1 MAGVQGMHFA
11 PSGLPRSGNK
21 ERAAFCWQDTAGA
34 GSTDLFD
41 QYVELGN
48 LEVGSGSGESHGLGQ
63 FGSSGFPFPS
73 PHMSLGEMLPPDG
86 TPEGGG
92 AQSHPLTASYEN
104 DAGSSS
110 SPRVSRSNQHLLP
123 LHRASTDTTALSKPE
138 TDSEGIRYGNFGE
151 ASAGGS
157 VSDSELLKL
166 EGLTMRSP
174 RIQIPQL
181 SAPEPASLPSN
192 AISPR
197 KASRL
202 GAFCTK
208 IRNKAA
214 TLQGEKKVESMSE
227 PLASSSTLSISTA
240 QPESANMSDRPPP
253 QDLHISAPQLPFP
266 LFTNGMSDEAQRA
279 IADSEASLM
288 NDYLD
293 GAFPCSLPNGQY
305 VPPLHPD
312 GSVASHA
319 PLSTPLADGWE
330 LPMSTVDGKP
340 LWTAPSTYMSN
351 GDVNMWWDPS
361 SDAMDTDIPQL
372 SYHAASTYHAAANS
386 HSAALNMGVQLN
398 HQQNL
403 EYTVQPSTENANPN
417 TFSPDGLV
425 LHMPQPRSI
434 PPAVL
439 HGDVASQRPTRAD
452 HHRRPKPRAPSSGAR
467 HHHYSSGASPRK
479 GRTTSGGGSAS
490 TSVSRIASVS
500 PSPRQTSVALNPNG
514 GRLHRRSASMQT
526 LHQSGSAASGLSTDS
541 GAAIRKRKSWAGR
554 RPSSSSSSLHHQYH
568 GLAVAAAVAAAAAA
582 AATTTTTK
590 TVDCGDSPSASPFQ
604 KRIETAGMDSRPASV
619 SSAPFP
625 SSGFHSQ
632 SYHYHSHS
640 INLRPFTTIKTSSS
654 SLQGSS
660 RPEDEDRGREK
671 NKDKNKDKP
680 KGGSSKDRGRDRERA
695 SFFRSSKKEKEQPQ
709 QPQQQQQQAPS
720 ASADADGFVNYTPR
734 DSALLMTG
742 VAPSGSSKTKA
753 RREREAAERQ
763 REFRDRLLARI
774 RLGLVHQQS
783 ASATADIGVGTRVHD
798 LVGLPVKNGERC
810 KVVGADEDADA
821 DEDGNGDGGS
831 GGLDWCGGKGMGLGP
846 GFGLGLNLGSGQ
858 GTGIGDERRQ
868 KEAEDKAAVGGG
880 TRNVGRRA
888 VARAAKIDEG
898 AKGVGVGVRF

>member
-48 LEVGSGSGESHGLGQ
+48 LEVGSGPGESHGLGQ

-92 AQSHPLTASYEN
+92 AQSHPLAASYEN

-181 SAPEPASLPSN
+181 SAPEPASPPSN

-214 TLQGEKKVESMSE
+214 TLQGEKK
-227 PLASSSTLSISTA
+227 
-240 QPESANMSDRPPP
+240 
-253 QDLHISAPQLPFP
+253 LPFP

-279 IADSEASLM
+279 VADSEASLM

-293 GAFPCSLPNGQY
+293 GAFPCSLPHGQY
-305 VPPLHPD
+305 VPPLHPH
-312 GSVASHA
+312 GSVVSHA

-372 SYHAASTYHAAANS
+372 SYHAASTYHAANL
-386 HSAALNMGVQLN
+386 HSAALDMGVQLN

-568 GLAVAAAVAAAAAA
+568 GLAVAAAVAA
-582 AATTTTTK
+582 
-590 TVDCGDSPSASPFQ
+590 
-604 KRIETAGMDSRPASV
+604 
-619 SSAPFP
+619 
-625 SSGFHSQ
+625 
-632 SYHYHSHS
+632 
-640 INLRPFTTIKTSSS
+640 
-654 SLQGSS
+654 
-660 RPEDEDRGREK
+660 
-671 NKDKNKDKP
+671 
-680 KGGSSKDRGRDRERA
+680 
-695 SFFRSSKKEKEQPQ
+695 
-709 QPQQQQQQAPS
+709 
-720 ASADADGFVNYTPR
+720 
-734 DSALLMTG
+734 
-742 VAPSGSSKTKA
+742 
-753 RREREAAERQ
+753 
-763 REFRDRLLARI
+763 
-774 RLGLVHQQS
+774 
-783 ASATADIGVGTRVHD
+783 
-798 LVGLPVKNGERC
+798 
-810 KVVGADEDADA
+810 
-821 DEDGNGDGGS
+821 
-831 GGLDWCGGKGMGLGP
+831 
-846 GFGLGLNLGSGQ
+846 
-858 GTGIGDERRQ
+858 
-868 KEAEDKAAVGGG
+868 
-880 TRNVGRRA
+880 
-888 VARAAKIDEG
+888 
-898 AKGVGVGVRF
+898 